1 MAVPPQSNPE
11 VRLPQSLMPKSL
23 SAYFGCWLTL
33 VAGFAN
39 AADMSLASVGT
50 GSSSISSELPDLGGP
65 AYAMVSRT
73 DETQIGRMA
82 MHELRDQNMILE
94 DPEVSDYIQQLG
106 LRLAVQSRDDDQA
119 FSYYVLREPVV
130 NAFATFG
137 GIICVNSGLILQT
150 EDEAQLASV
159 LAHETGHVVQRHM
172 ARALMAESRMSM
184 TTLAAML
191 AAVLIGAAAGGGGQA
206 IEGAIAM
213 GQGIALQQSINYT
226 RGQEI
231 EADAVGIQLLA
242 GAGYDP
248 QEMATFFETLARVV
262 GLADADIPALLKDH
276 PVTSDRIA
284 TARVAASKLP
294 RHPMQPDSLGYAFFK
309 ERVRVLVTPPEAHL
323 AQYYEGLR
331 QRRDLTPAERY
342 GEALVEIQGGG
353 AATAVRTLADLQ
365 AQYPQMTVLYSALGQ
380 ALAASGQ
387 RDYAL
392 AQFQHWNRLFPRNV
406 PITVRYAETLMET
419 GQPTQAH
426 EILLDLFNNIDP
438 SPAQIRLTALA
449 ASAAGDAG
457 DAYYYMSE
465 YDLAGGDLT
474 LANQQLE
481 LALAAPNLTTI
492 QRQRFRARLEEV
504 RGWLREQ
511 QQARRTRGS

>member
-1 MAVPPQSNPE
+1 M
-11 VRLPQSLMPKSL
+11 RKSL
-23 SAYFGCWLTL
+23 SALLGCWLTL
-33 VAGFAN
+33 FAGSAG
-39 AADMSLASVGT
+39 AADMSLASIGS
-50 GSSSISSELPDLGGP
+50 GSSALGSELPDLGGP
-65 AYAMVSRT
+65 AYAMVSRG
-73 DETQIGRMA
+73 DEVQIGHMV
-82 MHELRDQNMILE
+82 MHELRDRSMILE

-106 LRLAVQSRDDDQA
+106 LKLAVQSRDDDQA
-119 FSYYVLREPVV
+119 FSYFVLREPIV

-137 GIICVNSGLILQT
+137 GIVCVNSGLILQT
-150 EDEAQLASV
+150 DNEAQLASV
-159 LAHETGHVVQRHM
+159 IAHETGHVVQRHM
-172 ARALMAESRMSM
+172 ARALLAESRMSM

-191 AAVLIGAAAGGGGQA
+191 AAVLIGAMAGGGGQA

-226 RGQEI
+226 RSQEI

-248 QEMATFFETLARVV
+248 QEMASFFETLGRVE
-262 GLADADIPALLKDH
+262 GLSGADIPALLKDH

-284 TARVAASKLP
+284 SARAAAEKLP
-294 RHPMQPDSLGYAFFK
+294 RHPMQADSLGYSFFK
-309 ERVRVLVTPPEAHL
+309 ERVRVLVAPPETNL

-342 GEALVEIQGGG
+342 GEALVQVQGGG
-353 AATAVRTLADLQ
+353 AASAVRTLTDLQ
-365 AQYPQMTVLYSALGQ
+365 ARYPQMTVLYSALGQ
-380 ALAASGQ
+380 ALAAAGQ
-387 RDYAL
+387 RDVAL
-392 AQFQHWNRLFPRNV
+392 AGFARWSRLFPRNV
-406 PITVRYAETLMET
+406 PITVRYAETLLQAE
-419 GQPTQAH
+419 QPAQAH

-449 ASAAGDAG
+449 ASAAGNAG

-465 YDLAGGDLT
+465 YDLASGDLN

-481 LALAAPNLTTI
+481 LALASPNLTTI

-511 QQARRTRGS
+511 QQSRRTRGS